1 MLIDHTHRPWIMGT
15 LAVGVG
21 AVTLYFVLDYF
32 TPGGGLRGGDTVGL
46 WYGVA
51 GSALMVFAGLISA
64 LRRLPSWWFLG
75 QRRVWLRG
83 HVWLG
88 LLSGVLILCHSH
100 FRMGGPLEFVLM
112 VVVFL
117 VIGSGI
123 LGLLIQQFIPA
134 MIREQVESEAPIS
147 QLHEI
152 LLHMRDQ
159 SDDLYSKAIGE
170 LADEG
175 ARLRMQ
181 GFYLETAR
189 PWLCETIPRESPIA
203 QEATSRDLFAQ
214 TAKIQGGPNL
224 QAFLV
229 KLEGFCNERRQLA
242 RQERLHRILHTW
254 LLVHVPL
261 SVMLLILGVAHVI
274 SALYW

>member
-1 MLIDHTHRPWIMGT
+1 MLIDHTHRPWIVGT
-15 LAVGVG
+15 LAAGVG
-21 AVTLYFVLDYF
+21 AVTLYFVFDYF

-100 FRMGGPLEFVLM
+100 FRMGGPLEFLLM

-123 LGLLIQQFIPA
+123 LGLLLQQFIPA
-134 MIREQVESEAPIS
+134 LIREQVESEAPLS
-147 QLHEI
+147 QLDEI
-152 LLHMRDQ
+152 LLRMRDQ
-159 SDDLYSKAIGE
+159 SDDLYSKAVGE
-170 LADEG
+170 LADEV
-175 ARLRMQ
+175 ARLRVQ

-189 PWLCETIPRESPIA
+189 PWLSEVLPVDSPIA
-203 QEATSRDLFAQ
+203 HAPISREIFAQ

-224 QAFLV
+224 MAFLTR
-229 KLEGFCNERRQLA
+229 LEGYCNERRQLA
-242 RQERLHRILHTW
+242 RQQQLHKILHTW
-254 LLVHVPL
+254 LLIHVPL
-261 SVMLLILGVAHVI
+261 SVMLLILGIAHVI
-274 SALYW
+274 TALYW